1 MQRALIFKV
10 IFVVALIVIAVA
22 SMLPTFQLN
31 NLQDQE
37 TAMTAR
43 LIDLSGLNRSDVEV
57 GITSGELEGQVRK
70 SATPANRDAALRIAD
85 DLIKLNARITKV
97 QGKAIR
103 RGLDLQ
109 GGTYLVYEIDLKQ
122 YLSENAKNRDAR
134 LDDILTASQREY
146 EQKGTD
152 FFKALQEN
160 FSNRDVKL
168 SRYFGRRGQ
177 TDDEILVDLKKLSKD
192 AVDRTLQVLR
202 NRVDQF
208 GVSEPSITPQ
218 GTSRILIELPGIQNI
233 ERAKKVIG
241 TTALLEF
248 KLVKDPEIVWSVLN
262 DIDKVLRAKRQGL
275 EVPSAKPDT
284 SVKTGDK
291 ATEKQLSLNELF
303 GDKSANAT
311 SEEDTSVVVDQTTF
325 EEKPFTSLLRG
336 LPGRYSDVVSVPSQ
350 NIRAVQRT
358 LQLPEVQAII
368 PSDVQ
373 LLWGTRQVA
382 MGDQSFQRLYVVKKE
397 AELLGSMLSN
407 ADVNIDG
414 SSTSLRAGQA
424 EVHMELNPEGTKT
437 FAKVTGMNVGKQ
449 LAIVLDGRVES
460 APNIKEKI
468 PSGSARI
475 DGMGSMEEAQDLALV
490 LRAGALPAPVKVLQE
505 DTVGPSLGQD
515 SINKGQTSALIGL
528 AIVMIFVIIYYNLVG
543 LVADF
548 ALVLN
553 GLFVMAIMAGFGFT
567 LTMPGIAGFILSVA
581 MAIDSNVLINERIR
595 EELRG
600 GKTTRAAIEQGY
612 SRALITILDSNITTL
627 ITGAVLYT
635 FGTGSVKGF
644 AVTLCIGILVSMFTA
659 IYVTRLILDIA
670 TVRFGV
676 KKLSI

>member
-1 MQRALIFKV
+1 MQRALLFKV
-10 IFVVALIVIAVA
+10 IFILALVIVAVISLV
-22 SMLPTFQLN
+22 PTFQLN

-37 TAMTAR
+37 TTLVR
-43 LIDLSGLNRSDVEV
+43 KLGDLSGLSKGDIEV
-57 GITSGELEGQVRK
+57 GLTSGELEGRVRR
-70 SATPANRDAALRIAD
+70 SAAAGNQDQALRDAD
-85 DLIKLNARITKV
+85 ELIKLNSRIAKV
-97 QGKAIR
+97 QGRAIR
-103 RGLDLQ
+103 KGLDLQ

-122 YLSENAKNRDAR
+122 YLSENAKNKDTR
-134 LDDILTASQREY
+134 LDDILSASQREY
-146 EQKGTD
+146 ENHGTD
-152 FFKALQEN
+152 FFNALQEN
-160 FSNRDVKL
+160 FTSRDVKL

-177 TDDEILVDLKKLSKD
+177 TDDEILKDLKKLSLD
-192 AVDRTLQVLR
+192 AVNRTLQVLR

-208 GVSEPSITPQ
+208 GVSEPSITPE
-218 GTSRILIELPGIQNI
+218 GNTRINIELPGIQNI

-275 EVPSAKPDT
+275 DVNAVKVDT
-284 SVKTGDK
+284 AVTTGDK
-291 ATEKQLSLNELF
+291 AAEKQVSLNDLF
-303 GDKSANAT
+303 GDQTT
-311 SEEDTSVVVDQTTF
+311 SDAEQDTSILVDQKTF

-336 LPGRYSDVVSVPSQ
+336 LPGRYSDVVSVPTQ
-350 NIRAVQRT
+350 NIRAVQRA
-358 LQLPEVQAII
+358 LQLPEVQAAI

-373 LLWGTRQVA
+373 LLWGSREVN
-382 MGDQSFQRLYVVKKE
+382 MGEQAFQRLYVVKKE

-407 ADVNIDG
+407 ADVQIDG
-414 SSTSLRAGQA
+414 GSSSLHAGSA
-424 EVHMELNPEGTKT
+424 EVHMELNPDGTKT

-490 LRAGALPAPVKVLQE
+490 LRAGALPAPVKVLAE

-515 SINKGQTSALIGL
+515 SINKGQTSAIIGL
-528 AIVMIFVIIYYNLVG
+528 IIVMIFVIVYYNLVG
-543 LVADF
+543 VVADF
-548 ALVLN
+548 ALILN

-567 LTMPGIAGFILSVA
+567 LTLPGIAGFILSVA

-612 SRALITILDSNITTL
+612 SRALITILDSNLTTL
-627 ITGAVLYT
+627 ISGAVLYT

-659 IYVTRLILDIA
+659 IYVTRLVLDLA
-670 TVRFGV
+670 TIRFGV

>member
-1 MQRALIFKV
+1 MQRALIFKAVFVLALV
-10 IFVVALIVIAVA
+10 IVAVLSLI
-22 SMLPTFQLN
+22 PTFQLN

-37 TAMTAR
+37 TALVR
-43 LIDLSGLNRSDVEV
+43 KLGDLSGLTKGDIEV
-57 GITSGELEGQVRK
+57 GITSGELEGRVRRSVSETNK
-70 SATPANRDAALRIAD
+70 DAALRSAD
-85 DLIKLNARITKV
+85 ELIKLSSRINKV
-97 QGKAIR
+97 EKRAIR
-103 RGLDLQ
+103 KGLDLQ

-122 YLSENAKNRDAR
+122 YLAENAKNKDTR
-134 LDDILTASQREY
+134 LEDILAASQRDY
-146 EQKGTD
+146 ENEGTD
-152 FFKALQEN
+152 FFDALQSN
-160 FSNRDVKL
+160 FQSRDVKL
-168 SRYFGRRGQ
+168 NRYFGRRGQ
-177 TDDEILVDLKKLSKD
+177 TDDEILTELKKLSQD
-192 AVDRTLQVLR
+192 AVNRTLQVLR

-218 GTSRILIELPGIQNI
+218 GNSRIIIELPGIQNI

-262 DIDKVLRAKRQGL
+262 DIDKALRSKRKGTD
-275 EVPSAKPDT
+275 VAAAPSDT
-284 SVKTGDK
+284 AITTGDK
-291 ATEKQLSLNELF
+291 AEEKQVSLNDLF
-303 GDKSANAT
+303 GDQTGSD
-311 SEEDTSVVVDQTTF
+311 SEADTSILVDQQTF
-325 EEKPFTSLLRG
+325 DEKPFTSLLRG
-336 LPGRYSDVVSVPSQ
+336 LPGRYSDVVSVPVQ
-350 NIRAVQRT
+350 NVRAVQRA
-358 LQLPEVQAII
+358 LQLPEVQAVI

-373 LLWGTRQVA
+373 LLWGTRA
-382 MGDQSFQRLYVVKKE
+382 MDMGDQSFQRLYVVKKE

-407 ADVNIDG
+407 ADVQIDG
-414 SSTSLRAGQA
+414 GSTSMRAGQA
-424 EVHMELNPEGTKT
+424 EVHMELNPDGTKT

-490 LRAGALPAPVKVLQE
+490 LRAGALPAPVKVLAE

-528 AIVMIFVIIYYNLVG
+528 VLVMLFVIVYYNLVG

-548 ALVLN
+548 ALILN

-567 LTMPGIAGFILSVA
+567 LTLPGIAGFILSVA

-612 SRALITILDSNITTL
+612 ARALITILDSNLTTL

-635 FGTGSVKGF
+635 FGTGPVRGF

-659 IYVTRLILDIA
+659 IYVTRMILDFA

>member
-10 IFVVALIVIAVA
+10 IFVVALIVVAVV

-31 NLQDQE
+31 DAQDQE
-37 TAMTAR
+37 SA
-43 LIDLSGLNRSDVEV
+43 LIAKLGTLSGLSRTDIEV
-57 GITSGELEGQVRK
+57 GVTSGELEGQVRR
-70 SATPANRDAALRIAD
+70 SAAQGNQDEALRVAD
-85 DLIKLNARITKV
+85 QLIKLNARITNL
-97 QGKAIR
+97 QGRAIR

-122 YLSENAKNRDAR
+122 YLGENAKNKDAR
-134 LDDILTASQREY
+134 LDDILAATQRDY
-146 EQKGTD
+146 ENRGID
-152 FFKALQEN
+152 FFEALQDN
-160 FSNRDVKL
+160 FNSRDLKL

-177 TDDEILVDLKKLSKD
+177 TEDEIVKDLQKLSKD

-218 GTSRILIELPGIQNI
+218 GHSRILIELPGIQNI

-248 KLVKDPEIVWSVLN
+248 KLVKDPQVVWSVLN
-262 DIDKVLRAKRQGL
+262 DIDKVLRAKRKGL
-275 EVPSAKPDT
+275 DPVAAKADT
-284 SVKTGDK
+284 TVKTGDK
-291 ATEKQLSLNELF
+291 ASEKQLSLNELF
-303 GDKSANAT
+303 GDKT
-311 SEEDTSVVVDQTTF
+311 SSESTPEDTSVVVDQATF

-350 NIRAVQRT
+350 NIRAVQRA
-358 LQLPEVQAII
+358 LALPEVQAVI
-368 PSDVQ
+368 PSDMQV
-373 LLWGTRQVA
+373 LWGTREIN
-382 MGDQSFQRLYVVKKE
+382 MTDQSFQRLYVVKKE

-414 SSTSLRAGQA
+414 SSSSLRAGQA

-528 AIVMIFVIIYYNLVG
+528 AIVMIFVIVYYNLVG

-567 LTMPGIAGFILSVA
+567 LTMPGIAGFILAVA
-581 MAIDSNVLINERIR
+581 MASDSNVLINGRSR

-659 IYVTRLILDIA
+659 IYITRLVLDIA